1 MGRCIQNAERKK
13 PCWPRFCVLAKLFFK
28 SEWEIK
34 TFPDKQKP
42 TELVATDPLCGKCS
56 RVLQSDTK
64 DIDQTSKAYREVTT
78 LIEVVLCR
86 VQSLSQVWL
95 CVIPWTTTH
104 QAPLPRP
111 PPEDIPNPGIES
123 RFPTLQAD
131 SLPSEPAG
139 KPNNT
144 AVGSLS
150 LLQGI
155 FPTQEMNW
163 GLLHWRQFLYQL
175 TYHGSPNKGMCVC
188 VYIYAIIKSNII
200 EPDKECVFFQINT
213 KPHTCANNSKN

>member
-1 MGRCIQNAERKK
+1 MLQ
-13 PCWPRFCVLAKLFFK
+13 
-28 SEWEIK
+28 
-34 TFPDKQKP
+34 
-42 TELVATDPLCGKCS
+42 
-56 RVLQSDTK
+56 RVLQWHKGHRPDLKSIQRSNDLNRGCAVPC
-64 DIDQTSKAYREVTT
+64 SVTQSGLT
-78 LIEVVLCR
+78 LCDPVDNNPPGSSVHGI
-86 VQSLSQVWL
+86 VQARILKW
-95 CVIPWTTTH
+95 
-104 QAPLPRP
+104 LPRP

-175 TYHGSPNKGMCVC
+175 TYHGSPNKGVCVCVC
-188 VYIYAIIKSNII
+188 VYICNYK
-200 EPDKECVFFQINT
+200 K
-213 KPHTCANNSKN
+213 